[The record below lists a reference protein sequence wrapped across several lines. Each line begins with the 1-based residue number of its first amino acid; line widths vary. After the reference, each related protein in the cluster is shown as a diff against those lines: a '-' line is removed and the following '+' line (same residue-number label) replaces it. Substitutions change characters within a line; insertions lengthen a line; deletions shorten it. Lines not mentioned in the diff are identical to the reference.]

1 MRPAPSKL
9 ADVKYE
15 KTHELIARGV
25 IRQNGAILVNH
36 GCNAKT
42 GERYYALPGGHIDAG
57 EDARTAVV
65 RECEEELQIQV
76 TAGNLVFVSE
86 SIYPGRHEDDD
97 KRHEIVLYFEADMV
111 SQPHVQDGAIVSPE
125 SDKEFRWLPLA
136 DVAEANIRPASFKD
150 WLLGAPAR
158 YGFRDDT

>member
-9 ADVKYE
+9 PAVKYE

-25 IRQNGAILVNH
+25 IRKGGAILVNY
-36 GCNAKT
+36 GRNAKT

-65 RECEEELQIQV
+65 RECEEELQIAVQ
-76 TAGNLVFVSE
+76 AGDLVFVSE
-86 SIYPGRHEDDD
+86 SIYPGRHEDDG
-97 KRHEIVLYFEADMV
+97 KRHEIVLYFEAELKSEPQMR
-111 SQPHVQDGAIVSPE
+111 DGAILSPE
-125 SDKEFRWLPLA
+125 SDKEFRWLPLE
-136 DVAEANIRPASFKD
+136 DVAGANVRPASFKE